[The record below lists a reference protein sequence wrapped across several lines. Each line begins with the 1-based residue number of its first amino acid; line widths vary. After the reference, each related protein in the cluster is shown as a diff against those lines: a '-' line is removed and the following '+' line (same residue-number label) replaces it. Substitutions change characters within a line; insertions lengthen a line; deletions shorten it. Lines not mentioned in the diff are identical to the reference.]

1 VKNKKKQNRRT
12 EEQKNIASRAVCMH
26 ITQKIS
32 QLMNK
37 MIIQQKEN
45 IGQLHNIDF
54 LAMYELAATISH
66 DSETKTY

>member
-1 VKNKKKQNRRT
+1 MWKTRRNKID
-12 EEQKNIASRAVCMH
+12 EQKNIASRAVCMH

-54 LAMYELAATISH
+54 LAMNELAATISH